1 MHRYNYIHSLVY
13 SLTEHFSSQLLLK
26 VVCAQGWM
34 YLLEKYYYTVNL
46 LINIWSLYVCIHDI
60 HVVTN
65 IATLALH
72 ICTLFMYRHIIR
84 ILAIL

>member
-1 MHRYNYIHSLVY
+1 
-13 SLTEHFSSQLLLK
+13 
-26 VVCAQGWM
+26 M
-34 YLLEKYYYTVNL
+34 YLVEKYYYTVNL